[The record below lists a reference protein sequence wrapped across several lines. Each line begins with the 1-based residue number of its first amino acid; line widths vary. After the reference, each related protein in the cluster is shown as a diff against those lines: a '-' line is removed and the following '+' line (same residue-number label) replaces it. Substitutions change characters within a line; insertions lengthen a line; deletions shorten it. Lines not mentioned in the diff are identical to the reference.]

1 MRLLPIIL
9 FTFFSSSV
17 TCIPSTQQENQEF
30 AEYNKNKAIEK
41 LEECNKIVENC
52 IAEMFAYRNYY
63 DKKDELEMAE
73 MACRLSSENAKK
85 IIDKLKKCN

>member
-9 FTFFSSSV
+9 FTFFSFSV
-17 TCIPSTQQENQEF
+17 ICWPSTQQENQEL

-52 IAEMFAYRNYY
+52 IVEMLAYKGYY
-63 DKKDELEMAE
+63 DKKDELEMAC
-73 MACRLSSENAKK
+73 MLFSENAKK